1 MKSSISL
8 VIIHLCSCAIDSTIG
23 FVPRNPKTHRPS
35 LDYYYHLTPQLRTRT
50 SSDSEDAGL
59 LSASTADT
67 SNTPGSTA
75 VDTDTSSNGGF
86 RREFSPAFRLEFEEL
101 MHWRRDVRRFQKDR
115 EVDEGVLNRALS
127 SAFHSAPSVGMSEP
141 WRIVRVDSDDA
152 RLAALT
158 NFREQNTKALEGYE
172 GEKKRK
178 YASLKLAGMYEAPVQ
193 LAIYCDDGTTKGSG
207 LGARSMPEMRRYSVV
222 SAITLFWLAAR
233 SFGLGVGWVS
243 ILDPVRLTE
252 DLGVSSDW
260 TLVGYLCVGWPEED
274 NGTPELERVGWEN
287 RTALDDLDVSSV

>member
-1 MKSSISL
+1 
-8 VIIHLCSCAIDSTIG
+8 
-23 FVPRNPKTHRPS
+23 
-35 LDYYYHLTPQLRTRT
+35 
-50 SSDSEDAGL
+50 
-59 LSASTADT
+59 
-67 SNTPGSTA
+67 
-75 VDTDTSSNGGF
+75 
-86 RREFSPAFRLEFEEL
+86 

-127 SAFHSAPSVGMSEP
+127 SAFHSAPSVGLSEP
-141 WRIVRVDSDDA
+141 WRVVRVDSDDA
-152 RLAALT
+152 RLAALN
-158 NFREQNTKALEGYE
+158 NFQEQNTKALEGYE

-207 LGARSMPEMRRYSVV
+207 YGAQSMPETRRYSVV